1 MSLRTSA
8 DSEFRASYFFRTP
21 AMQYAVINPAG
32 SLFAAITYRNEQHHV
47 EVRRA
52 TKGSTLEVMK
62 WKKPISGIQW
72 AGDDV
77 LLIQA
82 DDGLHIARVFES
94 DDGLRSER
102 FAFSHLGWV
111 VDALPN
117 DGAHFLYAPEPQTVY
132 EISIPDLLEY
142 GREYVIADP
151 RPQLK
156 RRNRVARLRGDSV
169 HWIADHGGNVRVAV
183 TQDLDP
189 SPTLQIWYRDEPR
202 DKFRSIYRFSD
213 AAFSGLPIWPVGFAP
228 DGRNF
233 YVFSNHERDT
243 YALFEFDVDTGSIGS
258 LIFERDGVDLDGV
271 ALDYSGKR
279 ILAAYYNEGGVRRFH
294 HIGELDD
301 RYRRSLEHA
310 FSGESVVILSAS
322 REDLYLLVFASNP
335 RNPGAFYLLNTETN
349 EAKRIGQLAP
359 WLGPEDLM
367 EVKPLTVLADDG
379 ARLEAFLTLPRA
391 QEKPPLVVMPH
402 GGPIGVRDERSFDP
416 ASQYLAAQDFAVLQ
430 VNYRGSWG
438 YGKAFLEAG
447 KQQWGLRIEDDLDA
461 VLDHVSQLNLVD
473 SERVC
478 IAGASYG
485 GYSALMSVVRRP
497 ERFRC
502 AASMAGVTDIPLM
515 FNRSDISTNDLLR
528 DAWVEIVGDPKEDY
542 DRMRELSPAYRA
554 SEITVPIF
562 VAHGIWDERVDV
574 DHAFRLMN
582 MLDLYDKPYEWLL
595 FEEASHDLTI
605 EQARTYYISLA
616 NFLWKHLAEPY

>member
-1 MSLRTSA
+1 
-8 DSEFRASYFFRTP
+8 
-21 AMQYAVINPAG
+21 MQYAVINPAG
-32 SLFAAITYRNEQHHV
+32 SLFAAITYRDEQHRI

-52 TKGSTLEVMK
+52 TGGSTLEVMK
-62 WKKPISGIQW
+62 SKKPLFGLQW
-72 AGDDV
+72 AGDHV
-77 LLIQA
+77 LVIQA
-82 DDGLHIARVFES
+82 DDGLHIARVFEA

-102 FAFSHLGWV
+102 YAFSDFGYV

-117 DGAHFLYAPEPQTVY
+117 DGAHFLYAPEPQSVY
-132 EISIPDLLEY
+132 KISIPALLEY
-142 GREYVIADP
+142 GREYAIADP

-156 RRNRVARLRGDSV
+156 RRNRVARLRGANI
-169 HWIADHGGNVRVAV
+169 HWIADHSGDVRVAV

-189 SPTLQIWYRDEPR
+189 SPTLQIWYRDEPSG
-202 DKFRSIYRFSD
+202 KFRSIYRVSD
-213 AAFSGLPIWPVGFAP
+213 AALGGLPIWPVGFAP

-233 YVFSNHERDT
+233 YVLSNHDRDT
-243 YALFEFDVDTGSIGS
+243 YALFEFDVDAGS
-258 LIFERDGVDLDGV
+258 LGSLVFERDAIDLEGV
-271 ALDYSGKR
+271 AFDYSGKR

-294 HIGELDD
+294 HIGELDT

-310 FSGESVVILSAS
+310 FSDESVVVLSAS
-322 REDLYLLVFASNP
+322 REDLNLLVFASNP
-335 RNPGAFYLLNTETN
+335 RDPGAFYLLNTVTN
-349 EAKRIGQLAP
+349 EAKRIGQVAP
-359 WLGPEDLM
+359 WLSPEDLM
-367 EVKPLTVLADDG
+367 EVKALTVRADDG
-379 ARLEAFLTLPRA
+379 TRLEAFLTLPRA

-447 KQQWGLRIEDDLDA
+447 KHQWGLRIEDDLDA
-461 VLDHVSQLNLVD
+461 VLDHVSQLDLID
-473 SERVC
+473 DDRVC

-502 AASMAGVTDIPLM
+502 AASLAGITDIPLM
-515 FNRSDISTNDLLR
+515 FNRSDISTNDPMR
-528 DAWVEIVGDPKEDY
+528 DAWVDMLGDPDEDY
-542 DRMRELSPAYRA
+542 ERMRELSPAYRA
-554 SEITVPIF
+554 SGISVPIF
-562 VAHGIWDERVDV
+562 VAHGIWDQRVDI

-595 FEEASHDLTI
+595 LEDAYHDLTI